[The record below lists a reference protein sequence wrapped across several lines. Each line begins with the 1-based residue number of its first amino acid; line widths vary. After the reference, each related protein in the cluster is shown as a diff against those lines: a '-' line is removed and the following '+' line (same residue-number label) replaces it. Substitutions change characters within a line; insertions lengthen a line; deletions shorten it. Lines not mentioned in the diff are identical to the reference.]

1 MHKSKS
7 KARKIQKLLTDH
19 LLNCGVI
26 ELRLPDGINLEIGI
40 TKEGKDGVEI
50 SDDYCF
56 VKASRDHSST
66 LLDTHVVS
74 MQYEDS
80 RNSVICLDN
89 TYTDDG
95 TAVKRVEVV

>member
-7 KARKIQKLLTDH
+7 KAKKIQRLLTDH

-26 ELRLPDGINLEIGI
+26 ELRLPDGINLEIGV
-40 TKEGKDGVEI
+40 TKEGKDGIEI

-56 VKASRDHSST
+56 VKASRDHNST
-66 LLDTHVVS
+66 LLDTHVVC

-80 RNSVICLDN
+80 RNSIICMDN
-89 TYTDDG
+89 TYDEHG